1 MVTPSDAGAV
11 PSTALIG
18 LAALIL
24 AVAGLVVAATHDP
37 GEDVARGAAP
47 METTTSLP
55 EPTATSSTTTTLT
68 TTVPAVP
75 ATRSGSPS
83 TTDGRGVTT
92 TVARGTTTSRPASP
106 TTTSATA
113 PPCTAA
119 QIEITADTEKASY
132 ARNEKV
138 KVASTLRNR
147 SVNTCFFVSYSFSAS
162 FRDPHGEELSAYN
175 SNPPGATDTPFA
187 PGQVIAASATWDPL
201 ACPDPT
207 CFAAPAG
214 DYSVRVTWGFPGG
227 PYTALRPFART

>member
-1 MVTPSDAGAV
+1 V
-11 PSTALIG
+11 LIG

-24 AVAGLVVAATHDP
+24 SVAGLVAAATHDP
-37 GEDVARGAAP
+37 DEEMARGAAP
-47 METTTSLP
+47 VETTTSFP
-55 EPTATSSTTTTLT
+55 EPTSTSSTTTTLMT
-68 TTVPAVP
+68 TTVPVVP
-75 ATRSGSPS
+75 TTRSGSPS
-83 TTDGRGVTT
+83 TTLRRGVTT

-119 QIEITADTEKASY
+119 QIEITAATEKASY

-138 KVASTLRNR
+138 KVDSTLRNR
-147 SVNTCFFVSYSFSAS
+147 SADTCFFVSYSFSAS
-162 FRDPHGEELSAYN
+162 FRDPRGDERNAYN
-175 SNPPGATDTPFA
+175 SNPPGSPDTPLA
-187 PGQVIAASATWDPL
+187 PGQVIRASATWDPL

-214 DYSVRVTWGFPGG
+214 DYSVLVTWRFPGG

>member
-1 MVTPSDAGAV
+1 MRGRWPSA
-11 PSTALIG
+11 ALIG

-24 AVAGLVVAATHDP
+24 AVAGLVAAATHDSD
-37 GEDVARGAAP
+37 EEMARGAAP
-47 METTTSLP
+47 MESTTSLP
-55 EPTATSSTTTTLT
+55 EPTSASSTSTTLT

-75 ATRSGSPS
+75 ATTSGSPS
-83 TTDGRGVTT
+83 TTVRRGVTT

-106 TTTSATA
+106 TTSATA

-138 KVASTLRNR
+138 KVDSTLRNR
-147 SVNTCFFVSYSFSAS
+147 SADTCFFVSYSFSAS
-162 FRDPHGEELSAYN
+162 FRDPRGEELNAYN
-175 SNPPGATDTPFA
+175 SNPPGSPNRPFA
-187 PGQVIAASATWDPL
+187 PGQIIRASATWDPL
-201 ACPDPT
+201 ACPDPI

-214 DYSVRVTWGFPGG
+214 DYSVLVTWGFPGG